1 MNTTK
6 KRNRGFTLV
15 EIMIVVLIIGILAAI
30 AVPNFVKARE
40 SARRASCIGNMDQI
54 ESAKEQWAMDNK
66 KTSGDACTSANIAP
80 TYIKA
85 FPVCP
90 ATATA
95 YTVGAIGTNVS
106 CAKAASPDLHVL
118 P

>member
-1 MNTTK
+1 MKRNN

-40 SARRASCIGNMDQI
+40 SARRASCLGNMTQI
-54 ESAKEQWAMDNK
+54 DSAKEQWAMDNK
-66 KTSGDACTSANIAP
+66 KSSGDACTSANVAP
-80 TYIKA
+80 TYIKS

-90 ATATA
+90 STATA
-95 YTVGAIGTNVS
+95 YTVGAIGTSPS
-106 CAKAASPDLHVL
+106 CAKAAAPDLHVL